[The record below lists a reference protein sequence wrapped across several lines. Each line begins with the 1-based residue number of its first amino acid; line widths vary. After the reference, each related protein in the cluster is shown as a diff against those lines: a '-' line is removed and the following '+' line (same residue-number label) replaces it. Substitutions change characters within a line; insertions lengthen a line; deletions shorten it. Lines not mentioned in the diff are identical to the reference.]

1 MGVCE
6 TPLGAAL
13 HACTEADLP
22 SQGSGFSCERS
33 AELGQLSFSLPDH
46 APESAHTSAMAQIL
60 LRCGAGRG
68 KG

>member
-1 MGVCE
+1 MEVCE

-13 HACTEADLP
+13 HACTEAALP
-22 SQGSGFSCERS
+22 SQGSGFSCAKS

-46 APESAHTSAMAQIL
+46 APESAQMNAMAQIL
-60 LRCGAGRG
+60 LQCGAGG